1 MATCLSC
8 PGSEKVCESVYM
20 QNIVENMIWLNLKAI
35 ECSIDDHYSERCHCF
50 SLSVSKQES

>member
-20 QNIVENMIWLNLKAI
+20 QDVIENMIWLKV
-35 ECSIDDHYSERCHCF
+35 Y
-50 SLSVSKQES
+50 